1 MRVLLALDGSSS
13 SDAARQLVGSLAWP
27 EGSIIHIIGVADSV
41 GEIRTPSGAS
51 APAVESVDRQ
61 AGAEFEQ
68 ILDEAVASL
77 EKPTLAVDRTI
88 LAGRP
93 ATLIV
98 DAATDL
104 RSELVVL
111 GSRGRGPLRS
121 MLLGSVSAEVVDH
134 APCPVLV
141 VRRPEAETVL
151 VAVDGSPSA
160 KSAVAFLAANRIL
173 AERPIEVLSV
183 AQESDLSAVSPLGAI
198 SDLAHESVQQQRRED
213 REHAEAIAAGA
224 AEMLRDDGYHARWSV
239 SSGNVAHE
247 IIEAAESFGSGLIVM
262 GSRGHTGL
270 ARIVL
275 GSVARN
281 VLLHTPAS
289 VLIVREPIR
298 VRAPERVRTVEPAS
312 SKVPSPS
319 SLAGNR
325 VGPSDRPRSSQSGT
339 STAAPATSPDSM
351 PWRASLPRDNAW
363 TSTSD

>member
-1 MRVLLALDGSSS
+1 MRVLLALDGSPS
-13 SDAARQLVGSLAWP
+13 SDAACQLVGSLTWP
-27 EGSIIHIIGVADSV
+27 EGSIIHVIGVADSV
-41 GEIRTPSGAS
+41 GETRTPRDSSAAS
-51 APAVESVDRQ
+51 AGSLDGHPSLEL
-61 AGAEFEQ
+61 EQ
-68 ILDEAVASL
+68 ILDDAIASL
-77 EKPTLAVDRTI
+77 DKPTLAVDRTV

-98 DAATDL
+98 EAAANL
-104 RSELVVL
+104 HSELVVV

-141 VRRPEAETVL
+141 VRRPEAASVL

-160 KSAVAFLAANRIL
+160 WTAVTFLTANRIL
-173 AERPIEVLSV
+173 GERPIEVLSV
-183 AQESDLSAVSPLGAI
+183 AQETDLPDRAPVAVI
-198 SDLAHESVQQQRRED
+198 SDLAHESIQQQRRED
-213 REHAEAIAAGA
+213 REHAEAIAARA

-239 SSGNVAHE
+239 STGNAAHE

-262 GSRGHTGL
+262 GSRGLTGL

-298 VRAPERVRTVEPAS
+298 VRAPERVRTAE
-312 SKVPSPS
+312 
-319 SLAGNR
+319 
-325 VGPSDRPRSSQSGT
+325 
-339 STAAPATSPDSM
+339 AAPVSSSVSVVA
-351 PWRASLPRDNAW
+351 R
-363 TSTSD
+363 